1 MRTKS
6 ALKLHGPCLSLMSTV
21 LISLG
26 CQQYGSGPDES
37 SDRWEGFEPFV
48 QMEAGP
54 TYHSIDGYDP
64 AWLGYVREGVEMSRA
79 YWGSYGPTHVWVV
92 GSEDGSSIKA
102 EAKQAFLEEYCSWRT
117 ASSAQHSFA
126 DCMSYAEERIF
137 DRVEDGDSESWL
149 SDTRDTEPRMA
160 ELFFLNVHEQF
171 REDDLVPGPF
181 VRGVHE
187 YTHVFQMSFGELP
200 TWMVEGGAVFA
211 ENWIPWLEGR
221 GDPRFIM
228 MHLMRN
234 VQREMRGSELSI
246 ADMEAI
252 ETAPRRVAKHYLHL
266 AYYSGAWATAFMIHK
281 SSKQSVSTLR
291 DEFYPLVKE
300 IGWEGALSK
309 YVGMQSKEE
318 FYTAFEGFMD
328 WPLEEQ
334 LSLLDELKP

>member
-1 MRTKS
+1 MQMTSTFR
-6 ALKLHGPCLSLMSTV
+6 LHGWSLSLASAV
-21 LISLG
+21 LLSLG
-26 CQQYGSGPDES
+26 CQQRGSGSEEGF
-37 SDRWEGFEPFV
+37 DRWEGFEPLV
-48 QMEAGP
+48 QLDDAP

-64 AWLGYVREGVEMSRA
+64 IWLEYVREGVEMSRA
-79 YWGSYGPTHVWVV
+79 YWGSYGPTHVWIL
-92 GSEDGSSIKA
+92 GREKGSSISA
-102 EAKQAFLEEYCSWRT
+102 DAKRAFLEEYCEWRT
-117 ASSAQHSFA
+117 GSSAQHSFS
-126 DCMSYAEERIF
+126 DCLGHAEEMLF

-160 ELFFLNVHEQF
+160 ELVFLNVHEQF
-171 REDDLVPGPF
+171 REGDSVPGPF

-187 YTHVFQMSFGELP
+187 YTHVFQMSFGAIP
-200 TWMVEGGAVFA
+200 TWMAEGGAVFA

-221 GDPRFIM
+221 GDPRFMM

-252 ETAPRRVAKHYLHL
+252 ETAPRSVAKHYLHL
-266 AYYSGAWATAFMIHK
+266 AYYSGAWATAFMVHK

-318 FYTAFEGFMD
+318 FYAAFEVFMD